1 MKPIF
6 LISALGLA
14 MLNTPVVAQEA
25 ATAPA
30 PATTKKL
37 DARDPNAIRCRKID
51 VIGSL
56 VKKERICKTN
66 AQWAA
71 SADAQNR
78 DADDLITR
86 SRAGMN
92 PSM

>member
-1 MKPIF
+1 MKMIC
-6 LISALGLA
+6 LIGALGLA
-14 MLNTPVVAQEA
+14 ATTAPLAAEEA
-25 ATAPA
+25 TPA
-30 PATTKKL
+30 PAGPAGKKL
-37 DARDPNAIRCRKID
+37 DPRDPNAVRCRKID

-66 AQWAA
+66 AQWVAA
-71 SADAQNR
+71 GDAQNR